1 VTLLV
6 KDLSVPSAAEEIFN
20 EVQSRQIEIN
30 TLINNAGF
38 GGHGKFYEREWSKDQ
53 AMINVNVMAL
63 TAVTRYFL
71 PDMITRNYGRILN
84 IASTSGFIP
93 GSLQAVYYA
102 SKAFVV
108 SFSEALSEELSDTDI
123 TVTALCPGPTE
134 TEFIESGELQ
144 GVNLFN
150 LKMANT
156 AKFAGIGYRGMLKG
170 KRVVFDQPFLGF
182 ILRRVALLMPRK
194 LVLKSSR
201 FVMEKS

>member
-1 VTLLV
+1 MTLLV